1 MKKTTIFVVSHKKLK
16 QEYYKNRKII
26 YVGPKEDEFASSLDY
41 KDNTLDN
48 ISSKNPI
55 FCELTAIYW
64 IYKNYK
70 EDENIVI
77 EHYRR
82 HFGLF
87 NLFTSPKKFSKWLSK
102 YDFVVMKEFLFKEN
116 MKDQFVKTHGIDMY
130 NALKN
135 AIKKVEPDYLTS
147 FDSVMSSHHLARC
160 NMYGCNKEN
169 FDKYAN
175 FLFNVLNEVERN
187 IEIPKDTYQARI
199 IGFMAERLLSVYLK
213 KNNLKVKHAFVYF
226 TKNYLK

>member
-16 QEYYKNRKII
+16 QELYKNRSII
-26 YVGPKEDEFASSLDY
+26 YVGPKEDEFATSLDY

-48 ISSKNPI
+48 ISNKNPI
-55 FCELTAIYW
+55 YCELTAIYW

-70 EDENIVI
+70 EDTNIVI

-87 NLFTSPKKFSKWLSK
+87 NHFTTPNKFSKWLNK
-102 YDFVVMKEFLFKEN
+102 YDFVVMKEFLFFKT
-116 MKDQFVKTHGIDMY
+116 MKKQFIKTHGEEMHE
-130 NALKN
+130 ALKEG
-135 AIKKVEPDYLTS
+135 IKKTNPDYLDA
-147 FDSVMSSHHLARC
+147 FDKVMKGHHLAWC
-160 NMYGCNKEN
+160 NMYGCSKEN
-169 FDKYAN
+169 FDKYAK
-175 FLFNVLNEVERN
+175 FLFEVLGEVEKN
-187 IEIPKDTYQARI
+187 IEIPKDPYQARI

-213 KNNLKVKHAFVYF
+213 KNNFKVKHAFVYF